1 MSQDYKEI
9 NIRLKEID
17 NLGLFMLATKR
28 ILDSNCRE
36 LIEACTETMHSRV
49 VKCQEE
55 AIEIAKDIE
64 VVDELSTMVVDIMV
78 HDLTRRLEDQFCRPC
93 AHASCTCRAH
103 WIMWVSSN
111 TYSSDL
117 NCFDMLP
124 YSQHTPSRL

>member
-36 LIEACTETMHSRV
+36 LIEACTETMHGRV
-49 VKCQEE
+49 VECQEE

-78 HDLTRRLEDQFCRPC
+78 HDLTRRLEEALSPKEEKK
-93 AHASCTCRAH
+93 
-103 WIMWVSSN
+103 
-111 TYSSDL
+111 
-117 NCFDMLP
+117 
-124 YSQHTPSRL
+124 PSLTLLEGGLKDEKENVNKKE